1 MYHIKHDKRAESSV
15 ELICAAVLEL
25 LETKPLGEITISD
38 VQRRSTVS
46 RSTFYRNFDSLE
58 DVLALLC
65 DRGFDEI
72 AAGSGAPVYIRV
84 FHYAAVLEAL
94 VRTGRADILAES
106 LKKLLLR
113 SKELPGMD
121 EARLDYFAA
130 NTGYVMTGILATWLR
145 RGRRESEEELADI
158 LADCFR
164 RGRDGDAW
172 MISIPTQISNRRS
185 RPSR

>member
-15 ELICAAVLEL
+15 ELICTAVLEL

-72 AAGSGAPVYIRV
+72 AALTRSRQEAGRRCISGCSTTGSTTPLCWKPSSAPDG
-84 FHYAAVLEAL
+84 
-94 VRTGRADILAES
+94 RT
-106 LKKLLLR
+106 
-113 SKELPGMD
+113 
-121 EARLDYFAA
+121 F
-130 NTGYVMTGILATWLR
+130 WLR
-145 RGRRESEEELADI
+145 V
-158 LADCFR
+158 
-164 RGRDGDAW
+164 
-172 MISIPTQISNRRS
+172 
-185 RPSR
+185 

>member
-15 ELICAAVLEL
+15 ELICTAVLEL

-72 AAGSGAPVYIRV
+72 AAGSGASVYIRM
-84 FHYAAVLEAL
+84 FHYWFNNAAVLEAL

-130 NTGYVMTGILATWLR
+130 NIGYVMTGILATWLK
-145 RGRRESEEELADI
+145 RGRRESEAELAGI
-158 LADCFR
+158 LADCFAAA
-164 RGRDGDAW
+164 GAML
-172 MISIPTQISNRRS
+172 MIG
-185 RPSR
+185 

>member
-15 ELICAAVLEL
+15 ELICTAVLEL
-25 LETKPLGEITISD
+25 LETKPLGEITVSD

-84 FHYAAVLEAL
+84 FHYWFNNAAVLEAL
-94 VRTGRADILAES
+94 VRTGRADILAERKS
-106 LKKLLLR
+106 CC
-113 SKELPGMD
+113 S
-121 EARLDYFAA
+121 A
-130 NTGYVMTGILATWLR
+130 
-145 RGRRESEEELADI
+145 
-158 LADCFR
+158 
-164 RGRDGDAW
+164 
-172 MISIPTQISNRRS
+172 RRS
-185 RPSR
+185 CRAWTKHGSITLPRTPAMS

>member
-15 ELICAAVLEL
+15 ELICTAVLEL

-84 FHYAAVLEAL
+84 FHYWFNNAAVLEAL
-94 VRTGRADILAES
+94 VRTGR
-106 LKKLLLR
+106 R
-113 SKELPGMD
+113 T
-121 EARLDYFAA
+121 F
-130 NTGYVMTGILATWLR
+130 WLR
-145 RGRRESEEELADI
+145 V
-158 LADCFR
+158 
-164 RGRDGDAW
+164 
-172 MISIPTQISNRRS
+172 
-185 RPSR
+185 

>member
-15 ELICAAVLEL
+15 ELICTAVLEL

-72 AAGSGAPVYIRV
+72 AAGSGRRCISGCSTTGSTTPLCWKPSSAPDGRTSWPRV
-84 FHYAAVLEAL
+84 
-94 VRTGRADILAES
+94 
-106 LKKLLLR
+106 
-113 SKELPGMD
+113 
-121 EARLDYFAA
+121 
-130 NTGYVMTGILATWLR
+130 
-145 RGRRESEEELADI
+145 
-158 LADCFR
+158 
-164 RGRDGDAW
+164 
-172 MISIPTQISNRRS
+172 
-185 RPSR
+185 

>member
-1 MYHIKHDKRAESSV
+1 MYHIKHDKRAESSA
-15 ELICAAVLEL
+15 ELICTAVLEL
-25 LETKPLGEITISD
+25 LETNPLGEITISD

-84 FHYAAVLEAL
+84 FHYWFNNAAVLEAL

-121 EARLDYFAA
+121 EARLDYFCLLY
-130 NTGYVMTGILATWLR
+130 T
-145 RGRRESEEELADI
+145 SPSP
-158 LADCFR
+158 
-164 RGRDGDAW
+164 RDA
-172 MISIPTQISNRRS
+172 
-185 RPSR
+185 

>member
-1 MYHIKHDKRAESSV
+1 M
-15 ELICAAVLEL
+15 LEL

-38 VQRRSTVS
+38 VQRLSTVS

-84 FHYAAVLEAL
+84 FHYWFNNAAVLEAL

-158 LADCFR
+158 LADCFAAA
-164 RGRDGDAW
+164 GAMVMLG
-172 MISIPTQISNRRS
+172 
-185 RPSR
+185 

>member
-15 ELICAAVLEL
+15 ELICTAVLEL

-84 FHYAAVLEAL
+84 FHYWFNNAAVLEAL
-94 VRTGRADILAES
+94 VRTGREDILAES

-158 LADCFR
+158 LADCFAAA
-164 RGRDGDAW
+164 GAMVMLG
-172 MISIPTQISNRRS
+172 
-185 RPSR
+185 

>member
-1 MYHIKHDKRAESSV
+1 MYPIKHDKRAESSV

-72 AAGSGAPVYIRV
+72 AAGS
-84 FHYAAVLEAL
+84 AAVLEAL

-158 LADCFR
+158 LADCFAAA
-164 RGRDGDAW
+164 GAMVMLG
-172 MISIPTQISNRRS
+172 
-185 RPSR
+185 